1 MNDLLI
7 NYSISK
13 KLKAFVFLSGLYLFC
28 TSVGISVFQ
37 AMGKHY
43 SFFFFVG
50 IVGIV
55 LAAILI
61 LSVTVWQAKPILILN
76 NEQLLIHLPKQK
88 IDGEISWENV
98 TQLGIGL
105 SFITMETTENRNYKV
120 DLENLKYSDL
130 RAIKTKLIEICE
142 AKGIP
147 YKNL

>member
-1 MNDLLI
+1 MNDLVI

-13 KLKAFVFLSGLYLFC
+13 KLKSFVFLSGLYLFC

-50 IVGIV
+50 IVGIL
-55 LAAILI
+55 LATILI